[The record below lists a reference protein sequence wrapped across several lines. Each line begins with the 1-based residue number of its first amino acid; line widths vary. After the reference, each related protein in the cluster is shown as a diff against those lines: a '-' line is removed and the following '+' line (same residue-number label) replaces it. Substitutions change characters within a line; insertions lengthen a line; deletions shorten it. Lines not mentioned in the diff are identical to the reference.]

1 MIQTFNYVNSN
12 SLTRPLVVQPISTRA
27 NDICGY
33 YFKEKGAA
41 VPVPLFIAIFAAP
54 SPHFKLINPGLML
67 PSSWFTIDILKYEL

>member
-12 SLTRPLVVQPISTRA
+12 SLTRPLAVQPISTRA

-41 VPVPLFIAIFAAP
+41 VSTVIITIFAAP
-54 SPHFKLINPGLML
+54 GTHFKDVF
-67 PSSWFTIDILKYEL
+67 STK

>member
-12 SLTRPLVVQPISTRA
+12 SMTRPLAVQPISTRA

-41 VPVPLFIAIFAAP
+41 VSLFIAIFAAP
-54 SPHFKLINPGLML
+54 GPHFKLISPGLV
-67 PSSWFTIDILKYEL
+67 